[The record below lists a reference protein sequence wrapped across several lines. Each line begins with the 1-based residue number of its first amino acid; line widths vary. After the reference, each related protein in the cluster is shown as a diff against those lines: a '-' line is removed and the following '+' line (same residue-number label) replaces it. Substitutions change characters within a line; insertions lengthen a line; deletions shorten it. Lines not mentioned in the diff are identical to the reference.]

1 MNIKALNAT
10 ALSVRSFTIASISN
24 GIALHK
30 GLYPFCVTFWGF
42 SALQN
47 SHLESIILY

>member
-1 MNIKALNAT
+1 MNVKALNAA
-10 ALSVRSFTIASISN
+10 ALSVRSFAIASISN
-24 GIALHK
+24 GIALHG

>member
-1 MNIKALNAT
+1 MNVKALNAT
-10 ALSVRSFTIASISN
+10 TLSVHSFAIASISN
-24 GIALHK
+24 GIALHG